1 MIIVGL
7 TGGIGS
13 GKSTVSKALARKG
26 ACIIDADQI
35 AREAVEPGSSVLLD
49 LAQVF
54 GDDVVVDGV
63 LDRSLLASRAFVDE
77 EHTQLLNRITHPEIR
92 RRIGERLVQ
101 AREEGNR
108 VAVLDHPLLL
118 ERGLAAEVD
127 LVVVVDVPAEI
138 RVQRLVAFRGIEEQD
153 ARNRI
158 ARQIS
163 DAVRLEKAD
172 IVIDNS
178 RTLSELEPHIEEL
191 WEHLLQVARSRENM

>member
-13 GKSTVSKALARKG
+13 GKSTVSRALARKG

-35 AREAVEPGSSVLLD
+35 AREVVEPGSSVLLE
-49 LAQVF
+49 LAQAF
-54 GDDVVVDGV
+54 GEDVVVDGV

-77 EHTQLLNRITHPEIR
+77 EHTQLLNGITHPEIR
-92 RRIGERLVQ
+92 RRIKDRLVQ

-118 ERGLAAEVD
+118 EQGLVAEVD

-138 RVQRLVAFRGIEEQD
+138 RVQRLVTFRGIEEQD

-158 ARQIS
+158 ARQMS
-163 DAVRLEKAD
+163 DAARLEKAD
-172 IVIDNS
+172 VVIDNS
-178 RTLSELEPHIEEL
+178 CALSDLEPHIEEL
-191 WEHLLQVARSRENM
+191 WERLLKVSLSQENM

>member
-13 GKSTVSKALARKG
+13 GKSTVSRALARKG

-35 AREAVEPGSSVLLD
+35 AREVVEPGSSVLLE
-49 LAQVF
+49 LAQAF
-54 GDDVVVDGV
+54 GEDVVVDGV

-77 EHTQLLNRITHPEIR
+77 EHTQLLNGITHPEIR
-92 RRIGERLVQ
+92 RRIKDRLVQ

-118 ERGLAAEVD
+118 EQGLAAEVD

-138 RVQRLVAFRGIEEQD
+138 RVQRLVTFRGIEEQD

-158 ARQIS
+158 ARQMS
-163 DAVRLEKAD
+163 DAARLEKAD
-172 IVIDNS
+172 VVIDNS
-178 RTLSELEPHIEEL
+178 CALSDLEPHIEEL
-191 WEHLLQVARSRENM
+191 WERLLKV

>member
-13 GKSTVSKALARKG
+13 GKSTVSRALARKG

-35 AREAVEPGSSVLLD
+35 AREVVEPGSSVLLE
-49 LAQVF
+49 LAQAF
-54 GDDVVVDGV
+54 GEDVVVDGV

-77 EHTQLLNRITHPEIR
+77 EHTQLLNGITHPEIR
-92 RRIGERLVQ
+92 RRIKDRLVQ
-101 AREEGNR
+101 TREEGNR

-118 ERGLAAEVD
+118 EQGLAPEVD
-127 LVVVVDVPAEI
+127 LIVVVDVPAEI

-158 ARQIS
+158 ARQMS
-163 DAVRLEKAD
+163 DAARLEKAD
-172 IVIDNS
+172 VVIDNS
-178 RTLSELEPHIEEL
+178 RSLSELEPQIETL
-191 WEHLLQVARSRENM
+191 WERLLKVSLSQENM

>member
-13 GKSTVSKALARKG
+13 GKSTVSRALARKG

-35 AREAVEPGSSVLLD
+35 AREVVEPGSSVLLE
-49 LAQVF
+49 LAQAF
-54 GDDVVVDGV
+54 GEDVIVDGV

-77 EHTQLLNRITHPEIR
+77 EHTQLLNGITHPEIR

-101 AREEGNR
+101 AREDGNR

-118 ERGLAAEVD
+118 EQGLAAEVD
-127 LVVVVDVPAEI
+127 LVVVVDAPAEI

-158 ARQIS
+158 ARQMS
-163 DAVRLEKAD
+163 DAARLEKAD
-172 IVIDNS
+172 VVIDNS
-178 RTLSELEPHIEEL
+178 RPLSELEPHIEEL
-191 WEHLLQVARSRENM
+191 WERLLQVALSQENM

>member
-13 GKSTVSKALARKG
+13 GKSTVSRALARKG

-35 AREAVEPGSSVLLD
+35 AREVVEPGSSVLLE
-49 LAQVF
+49 LAQAF
-54 GDDVVVDGV
+54 GEDVVVDGV

-77 EHTQLLNRITHPEIR
+77 EHTQLLNGITHPEIR
-92 RRIGERLVQ
+92 RRIKDRLVQ

-118 ERGLAAEVD
+118 EQGLAAEVD

-158 ARQIS
+158 ARQMS
-163 DAVRLEKAD
+163 DAAQLEKAD
-172 IVIDNS
+172 VVIDNS
-178 RTLSELEPHIEEL
+178 RALSDLEPEIEEL
-191 WEHLLQVARSRENM
+191 WERLLKVSLSQENM

>member
-13 GKSTVSKALARKG
+13 GKSTVSRALARKG

-35 AREAVEPGSSVLLD
+35 AREVVEPGSSVLLE
-49 LAQVF
+49 LAQAF
-54 GDDVVVDGV
+54 GEDVVVDGV

-77 EHTQLLNRITHPEIR
+77 EHTQLLNGITHPEIC
-92 RRIGERLVQ
+92 RRIKDRLVQ

-118 ERGLAAEVD
+118 EQGLAAEVD

-158 ARQIS
+158 ARQMS
-163 DAVRLEKAD
+163 DAARLEKAD
-172 IVIDNS
+172 VVIDNS
-178 RTLSELEPHIEEL
+178 RALSDLEPQIEEL
-191 WEHLLQVARSRENM
+191 WERLLKVSLSQENM

>member
-13 GKSTVSKALARKG
+13 GKSTVSRALARKG

-35 AREAVEPGSSVLLD
+35 AREVVEPGSSVLLE
-49 LAQVF
+49 LAQAF
-54 GDDVVVDGV
+54 GEDVVVDGV

-77 EHTQLLNRITHPEIR
+77 EHTQLLNGITHPEIR
-92 RRIGERLVQ
+92 RRIKDRLVQ

-118 ERGLAAEVD
+118 EQGLAAEVD
-127 LVVVVDVPAEI
+127 LVVVVGVPAEI
-138 RVQRLVAFRGIEEQD
+138 RVQRLVTFRGIEEQD

-158 ARQIS
+158 ARQMS
-163 DAVRLEKAD
+163 DAARLEKAD
-172 IVIDNS
+172 VVIDNS
-178 RTLSELEPHIEEL
+178 CALSDLEPQIEEL
-191 WEHLLQVARSRENM
+191 WERLLKVSLSQENM

>member
-13 GKSTVSKALARKG
+13 GKSTVSRALARKG

-35 AREAVEPGSSVLLD
+35 AREVVEPGSSVLLE
-49 LAQVF
+49 LAQAF
-54 GDDVVVDGV
+54 GEDVVVDGV

-77 EHTQLLNRITHPEIR
+77 EHTQLLNGITHPEIR
-92 RRIGERLVQ
+92 RRIKDRLVQ

-118 ERGLAAEVD
+118 EQGLAAEAD

-138 RVQRLVAFRGIEEQD
+138 RVQRLVTFRGIEEQD

-158 ARQIS
+158 ARQMS
-163 DAVRLEKAD
+163 DAARLEKAD
-172 IVIDNS
+172 VVIDNS
-178 RTLSELEPHIEEL
+178 CALSDLEPHIEEL
-191 WEHLLQVARSRENM
+191 WERLLKVSLSQENM

>member
-13 GKSTVSKALARKG
+13 GKSTVSRALARKG

-35 AREAVEPGSSVLLD
+35 AREVVEPGSSVLLE
-49 LAQVF
+49 LAQAF
-54 GDDVVVDGV
+54 GEDVIVDGV

-77 EHTQLLNRITHPEIR
+77 EHTQLLNGITHPEIR

-118 ERGLAAEVD
+118 EQGLAAEVD

-158 ARQIS
+158 ARQMS
-163 DAVRLEKAD
+163 DAARLEKAD
-172 IVIDNS
+172 VVIDNS
-178 RTLSELEPHIEEL
+178 RPLSELEPHIEEL
-191 WEHLLQVARSRENM
+191 WERLLQVALSQENM

>member
-13 GKSTVSKALARKG
+13 GKSTVSRALARKG
-26 ACIIDADQI
+26 AYIIDADQI
-35 AREAVEPGSSVLLD
+35 AREVVEPGSSVLLE
-49 LAQVF
+49 LAQAF
-54 GDDVVVDGV
+54 GEDVVVDGV

-77 EHTQLLNRITHPEIR
+77 EHTQLLNGITHPEIR
-92 RRIGERLVQ
+92 RRIKDRLVQ

-118 ERGLAAEVD
+118 EQGLAAEVD

-138 RVQRLVAFRGIEEQD
+138 RVQRLVTFRGIEEQD

-158 ARQIS
+158 ARQMS
-163 DAVRLEKAD
+163 DAARLEKAD
-172 IVIDNS
+172 VVIDNS
-178 RTLSELEPHIEEL
+178 CALSDLEPQIEEL
-191 WEHLLQVARSRENM
+191 WERLLKVSLSQENM

>member
-13 GKSTVSKALARKG
+13 GKSTVSRALARKG

-35 AREAVEPGSSVLLD
+35 AREVVEPGSSVLLE
-49 LAQVF
+49 LAQAF
-54 GDDVVVDGV
+54 GEDVVVDGV

-77 EHTQLLNRITHPEIR
+77 EHTQLLNGITHPEIR
-92 RRIGERLVQ
+92 RRIKDRLVQ

-118 ERGLAAEVD
+118 EQGLAAEVD
-127 LVVVVDVPAEI
+127 LVVVVDVPAKI
-138 RVQRLVAFRGIEEQD
+138 RVQRLVTFRGIEEQD

-158 ARQIS
+158 ARQMS
-163 DAVRLEKAD
+163 DAARLEKAD
-172 IVIDNS
+172 VVIDNS
-178 RTLSELEPHIEEL
+178 CALSDLEPQIEEL
-191 WEHLLQVARSRENM
+191 WERLLKVSLSQENM

>member
-13 GKSTVSKALARKG
+13 GKSTVSRALARKG

-35 AREAVEPGSSVLLD
+35 AREVVEPGSSVLLE
-49 LAQVF
+49 LAQAF
-54 GDDVVVDGV
+54 GEDVVVDGV

-77 EHTQLLNRITHPEIR
+77 EHTQLLNGITHPEIR
-92 RRIGERLVQ
+92 CRIKDRLVQ
-101 AREEGNR
+101 AREEGKR

-118 ERGLAAEVD
+118 EQGLAAEVD

-158 ARQIS
+158 ARQMS
-163 DAVRLEKAD
+163 DAARLEKAD
-172 IVIDNS
+172 VVIDNS
-178 RTLSELEPHIEEL
+178 RTLSDLELQIEEL
-191 WEHLLQVARSRENM
+191 WERLLKVSLSQENM

>member
-13 GKSTVSKALARKG
+13 GKSTVSRALARKG

-35 AREAVEPGSSVLLD
+35 AREVVEPGSSVLLE
-49 LAQVF
+49 LAQAF
-54 GDDVVVDGV
+54 GEDVVVDGV

-77 EHTQLLNRITHPEIR
+77 EHTQLLNGITHPEIR
-92 RRIGERLVQ
+92 RRIKDRLVQ

-118 ERGLAAEVD
+118 EQGLAAEVD

-138 RVQRLVAFRGIEEQD
+138 RVQRLVVFRGIEEQD

-158 ARQIS
+158 ARQMS
-163 DAVRLEKAD
+163 DAARLEKAD
-172 IVIDNS
+172 VVIDNS
-178 RTLSELEPHIEEL
+178 CALSDLEPQIEEL
-191 WEHLLQVARSRENM
+191 WERLLKVSLSQENM

>member
-7 TGGIGS
+7 TGGIGG
-13 GKSTVSKALARKG
+13 GKSTVSRALARKG

-35 AREAVEPGSSVLLD
+35 AREVVEPGSSVLLE
-49 LAQVF
+49 LAQAF
-54 GDDVVVDGV
+54 GEDVVVDGV

-77 EHTQLLNRITHPEIR
+77 EHTQLLNGITHPEIR
-92 RRIGERLVQ
+92 RRIKDRLVQ

-118 ERGLAAEVD
+118 EQGLAAEVD

-138 RVQRLVAFRGIEEQD
+138 RVQRLVTFRGIEEQD

-158 ARQIS
+158 ARQMS
-163 DAVRLEKAD
+163 DAARLEKAD
-172 IVIDNS
+172 VVIDNS
-178 RTLSELEPHIEEL
+178 CALSDLEPQIEEL
-191 WEHLLQVARSRENM
+191 WERLLKVSLSQENM

>member
-13 GKSTVSKALARKG
+13 GKSTVSRALARKG

-35 AREAVEPGSSVLLD
+35 AREVVEPGSSVLLE
-49 LAQVF
+49 LAQAF
-54 GDDVVVDGV
+54 GEDVVVDGV

-77 EHTQLLNRITHPEIR
+77 EHTQLLNGITHPEIR
-92 RRIGERLVQ
+92 RRIKDRLVQ

-118 ERGLAAEVD
+118 EQGLGAEVD
-127 LVVVVDVPAEI
+127 LAVVVDVPAEI

-153 ARNRI
+153 AWNRI
-158 ARQIS
+158 ARQMS
-163 DAVRLEKAD
+163 DAARLEKAD
-172 IVIDNS
+172 VVIDNS
-178 RTLSELEPHIEEL
+178 RALSDLELQIEEL
-191 WEHLLQVARSRENM
+191 WERLLKVSLSQENM

>member
-13 GKSTVSKALARKG
+13 GKSTVSRALARKG

-35 AREAVEPGSSVLLD
+35 AREVVEPGSSVLLE
-49 LAQVF
+49 LAQAF
-54 GDDVVVDGV
+54 GEDVVVDGV

-77 EHTQLLNRITHPEIR
+77 EHTQLLNGITHPEIR
-92 RRIGERLVQ
+92 RRIKDRLVQ
-101 AREEGNR
+101 TREEGNR

-118 ERGLAAEVD
+118 EQGLAAEVD
-127 LVVVVDVPAEI
+127 LIVVVDVPAEI

-158 ARQIS
+158 ARQMS
-163 DAVRLEKAD
+163 DAARLEKAD
-172 IVIDNS
+172 VVIDNS
-178 RTLSELEPHIEEL
+178 RSLSELEPQIETL
-191 WEHLLQVARSRENM
+191 WERLLKVSLSQENM

>member
-13 GKSTVSKALARKG
+13 GKSTVSRALARKG

-35 AREAVEPGSSVLLD
+35 AREVVEPGSSVLLE
-49 LAQVF
+49 LAQAF
-54 GDDVVVDGV
+54 GEDVVVDGV

-77 EHTQLLNRITHPEIR
+77 EHTQLLNGITHPEIR
-92 RRIGERLVQ
+92 RRIKDRLVQ

-118 ERGLAAEVD
+118 EQGLAAEVD

-138 RVQRLVAFRGIEEQD
+138 RVQRLVTFRGIEEQD

-158 ARQIS
+158 ARQMS
-163 DAVRLEKAD
+163 DAARLEKAD
-172 IVIDNS
+172 VVIDNS
-178 RTLSELEPHIEEL
+178 CALSDLEPQIEEL
-191 WEHLLQVARSRENM
+191 WERLLKVSLSQENM

>member
-13 GKSTVSKALARKG
+13 GKSTVSRALARKG
-26 ACIIDADQI
+26 ACTIDADQI
-35 AREAVEPGSSVLLD
+35 AREVVEPGSSVLLE
-49 LAQVF
+49 LAQAF
-54 GDDVVVDGV
+54 GEDVVVDGV

-77 EHTQLLNRITHPEIR
+77 EHTQLLNGITHPEIR
-92 RRIGERLVQ
+92 RRIKDRLVQ

-118 ERGLAAEVD
+118 EQGLAAEVD

-138 RVQRLVAFRGIEEQD
+138 RVQRLVTFRGIEEQD

-158 ARQIS
+158 ARQMS
-163 DAVRLEKAD
+163 DAARLEKAD
-172 IVIDNS
+172 VVIDNS
-178 RTLSELEPHIEEL
+178 CALSDLEPHIEEL
-191 WEHLLQVARSRENM
+191 WERLLKVSLSQENM

>member
-13 GKSTVSKALARKG
+13 GKSTVSRALARKG

-35 AREAVEPGSSVLLD
+35 AREVVEPGSSVLLE
-49 LAQVF
+49 LAQAF
-54 GDDVVVDGV
+54 GEDVVVDGV

-77 EHTQLLNRITHPEIR
+77 EHTQLLNGITHPEIR
-92 RRIGERLVQ
+92 RRIKDRLVQ

-118 ERGLAAEVD
+118 EQGLAAEVD

-138 RVQRLVAFRGIEEQD
+138 RVQRLVTFRGIEEQD

-158 ARQIS
+158 ARQMS
-163 DAVRLEKAD
+163 DAARLEKAD
-172 IVIDNS
+172 VVIDNS
-178 RTLSELEPHIEEL
+178 CALSDLEPHIEEL
-191 WEHLLQVARSRENM
+191 WERLLKVSLSQENM

>member
-13 GKSTVSKALARKG
+13 GKSTVSKALAHKG

-35 AREAVEPGSSVLLD
+35 AREVVEPGSSVLVD
-49 LAQVF
+49 LAQAF
-54 GDDVVVDGV
+54 GEDVVVDGV

-77 EHTQLLNRITHPEIR
+77 EHTQLLNGITHPEIR
-92 RRIGERLVQ
+92 RRIGKRLVQ

-118 ERGLAAEVD
+118 EQGLAAEVD

-138 RVQRLVAFRGIEEQD
+138 RVQRLTAFRGIKEQD

-158 ARQIS
+158 ARQMS
-163 DAVRLEKAD
+163 DAARLEKAD
-172 IVIDNS
+172 VVIDNS
-178 RTLSELEPHIEEL
+178 RALSDLEPQIEKL
-191 WEHLLQVARSRENM
+191 WEQLLKMALSQEKL

>member
-13 GKSTVSKALARKG
+13 GKSTVSRALARKG

-35 AREAVEPGSSVLLD
+35 AREVVEPGSSVLLE
-49 LAQVF
+49 LAQAF
-54 GDDVVVDGV
+54 GEDVVVDGV

-77 EHTQLLNRITHPEIR
+77 EHTQLLNGITHPEIR
-92 RRIGERLVQ
+92 RRIKDRLVQ

-118 ERGLAAEVD
+118 EQGLAAEAD

-158 ARQIS
+158 ARQMS
-163 DAVRLEKAD
+163 DAARLEKAD
-172 IVIDNS
+172 VVIDNS
-178 RTLSELEPHIEEL
+178 RALSDLEPQIEEL
-191 WEHLLQVARSRENM
+191 WERLLKVSLSQENM

>member
-13 GKSTVSKALARKG
+13 GKSTVSRALARKG

-35 AREAVEPGSSVLLD
+35 AREVVEPGSSVLLE
-49 LAQVF
+49 LAQAF
-54 GDDVVVDGV
+54 GEDVVVDGV

-77 EHTQLLNRITHPEIR
+77 EHTQLLNGITHPEIR
-92 RRIGERLVQ
+92 RRIKDRLVQ
-101 AREEGNR
+101 AREEGKR

-118 ERGLAAEVD
+118 EQGLAAEVD

-158 ARQIS
+158 ARQMS
-163 DAVRLEKAD
+163 DAARLEKAD
-172 IVIDNS
+172 VVIDNS
-178 RTLSELEPHIEEL
+178 RALSDLELQIEEL
-191 WEHLLQVARSRENM
+191 WERLLKVSLSQENM

>member
-13 GKSTVSKALARKG
+13 GKSTVSRALARKG

-35 AREAVEPGSSVLLD
+35 AREVVEPGSSVLLE
-49 LAQVF
+49 LAQAF
-54 GDDVVVDGV
+54 GEDVVVDGV

-77 EHTQLLNRITHPEIR
+77 EHTQLLNGITHPEIR
-92 RRIGERLVQ
+92 RRIKDRLVQ
-101 AREEGNR
+101 AREEGKR

-118 ERGLAAEVD
+118 EQGLAAEVD
-127 LVVVVDVPAEI
+127 LVVVVDVSAEI

-158 ARQIS
+158 ARQMS
-163 DAVRLEKAD
+163 DAARLEKAD
-172 IVIDNS
+172 VVIDNS
-178 RTLSELEPHIEEL
+178 RALSDLEPQIEEL
-191 WEHLLQVARSRENM
+191 WERLLKVSLSQENM